1 MIDPAENLRMAIN
14 NNNKV
19 AEERRQYLIEQL
31 LEMDW
36 ECTSDGKQLFEMS
49 LPELEQI
56 HINEKCRI
64 GREMSINVN

>member
-1 MIDPAENLRMAIN
+1 MKDQAENLRLAVK
-14 NNNKV
+14 NNKNAV
-19 AEERRQYLIEQL
+19 EQRRQYLIEQL
-31 LEMDW
+31 LDMDY

-64 GREMSINVN
+64 GREMSLNV

>member
-1 MIDPAENLRMAIN
+1 MIDQAENLRIAIN
-14 NNNKV
+14 NNKKV
-19 AEERRQYLIEQL
+19 AEQRKHFLIEQL
-31 LEMDW
+31 LKMDW

-64 GREMSINVN
+64 GREMSIHVN